1 VIRTEQA
8 EPEQN
13 RARLRDV
20 VAIVRG
26 HRRWVAGAVTLTLTA
41 SALGLVQP
49 LVVKHVI
56 DAAEREHVV
65 WTAIVLLFV
74 LFTAEALVLGVAQY
88 VLGRTS
94 EGIVLGVRLSLISQ
108 LLRLDM
114 RAYERHRIGDL
125 ISRVSTDSTALR
137 RLVAEGFSE
146 AVTAVIGMVGT
157 VALMIWL
164 DWLLLLIVVAFVLV
178 GVLTLVSVLRGIG
191 LASLR
196 SQRSIGDMTA
206 DLERALSAI
215 RTVRANRGEQHESK
229 RMAEQARSAYAASV
243 HMAKLDALVAPASQL
258 AVNGS
263 FLVIL
268 LIGGFRVA
276 DGSSSLGELL
286 AFLLYLMYLT
296 GPIGAAFQAL
306 SAIQQGTGA
315 LHRINEVLALAR
327 ESSFVETQPSED
339 KPLITQPLG
348 DSPVLEFRDVWF
360 AYQPKRPVLA
370 GVSFQVPRHS
380 HVVLVGLSGAG
391 KSTIFALTERFYDPD
406 QGQIIFEG
414 RDVRGLTREDCRAR
428 IALVEQDSPLV
439 YGTLR
444 ENVTYG
450 APNADEAE
458 IDRAL
463 TLAHLTEVVARLPDG
478 LQTDVGEHGGLLS
491 GGERQR
497 VAIARALLA
506 RPSLLLLDE
515 PTAHLD
521 AVSEAALSQ
530 AIDHLSGECALLII
544 AHRLSTVHA
553 ADKVIVLDR
562 GSIVAVGTHQE
573 LLAAN
578 DDYRR
583 IAIAGVH
590 GHGHNP
596 LDPSHVHRHHPQSA
610 SNGSP
615 SQPIRQSR

>member
-1 VIRTEQA
+1 
-8 EPEQN
+8 
-13 RARLRDV
+13 
-20 VAIVRG
+20 VAIVQG
-26 HRRWVAGAVTLTLTA
+26 HRRWVAGAVTLTLSA
-41 SALGLVQP
+41 SALGLAQP
-49 LVVKHVI
+49 LMVKHVI
-56 DAAEREHVV
+56 DAASRQQIV

-74 LFTAEALVLGVAQY
+74 LFTAEALVLGAAQY

-94 EGIVLGVRLSLISQ
+94 EAIVLGVRLRLISQ

-146 AVTAVIGMVGT
+146 AVTAVIGMLGT

-164 DWLLLLIVVAFVLV
+164 DWLLFLIVMAFVLA
-178 GVLTLVSVLRGIG
+178 GVLILVCVLRGIG

-196 SQRSIGDMTA
+196 SQRSIGEMTA

-215 RTVRANRGEQHESK
+215 RTVRANRGEQRESE
-229 RMAEQARSAYAASV
+229 RMATQSRSVYTASV

-276 DGSSSLGELL
+276 DGTSSLGELL

-296 GPIGAAFQAL
+296 VPIGAAFQAL

-315 LHRINEVLALAR
+315 LHRINEVLALPR
-327 ESSFVETQPSED
+327 EPAVVTTTSCASTPPLYETPR
-339 KPLITQPLG
+339 
-348 DSPVLEFRDVWF
+348 DSPVLEFRDVGF
-360 AYQPKRPVLA
+360 AYQPGRPVLT
-370 GVSFQVPRHS
+370 GVSFQIPYHN

-406 QGQIIFEG
+406 HGQILFEG
-414 RDVRGLTREDCRAR
+414 RDARSLTREDCRAK
-428 IALVEQDSPLV
+428 IALVEQDSPLL

-444 ENVTYG
+444 ENVTYS
-450 APNADEAE
+450 APHADDAE

-463 TLAHLTEVVARLPDG
+463 SLAHLSDVVARLPNG
-478 LQTDVGEHGGLLS
+478 LQTDVGEHGALLS

-497 VAIARALLA
+497 VAVARALLA
-506 RPSLLLLDE
+506 RPRLLLLDE

-521 AVSEAALSQ
+521 AVSEAALSH
-530 AIDHLSGECALLII
+530 AIDHLAGECALLII

-553 ADKVIVLDR
+553 ADQVIVLDD
-562 GSIVAVGTHQE
+562 GKIIAVGTHQQ
-573 LLAAN
+573 LLASN

-583 IAIAGVH
+583 IAIGSMH
-590 GHGHNP
+590 GQKALAPDGHLP
-596 LDPSHVHRHHPQSA
+596 LQAP
-610 SNGSP
+610 NGN
-615 SQPIRQSR
+615 SQVIRRAH

>member
-1 VIRTEQA
+1 V
-8 EPEQN
+8 
-13 RARLRDV
+13 L
-20 VAIVRG
+20 
-26 HRRWVAGAVTLTLTA
+26 LTVTA
-41 SALGLVQP
+41 SALGLLQP
-49 LVVKHVI
+49 LVVKQVI
-56 DAAEREHVV
+56 EAAGREHVM

-74 LFTAEALVLGVAQY
+74 LFTAEAVVLGLAQY

-94 EGIVLGVRLSLISQ
+94 EGIVLGIRLSLISQ

-114 RAYERHRIGDL
+114 RAYDRHRIGDL

-146 AVTAVIGMVGT
+146 AVTAIIGMVGT

-164 DWLLLLIVVAFVLV
+164 DWLLFLIVVAFVLV
-178 GVLTLVSVLRGIG
+178 GVVILVCVLRGIR

-196 SQRSIGDMTA
+196 SQRSIGEMTA

-215 RTVRANRGEQHESK
+215 RTVRANRGEHHESE
-229 RMAEQARSAYAASV
+229 RMGDQARSVYVASV
-243 HMAKLDALVAPASQL
+243 HMAKLDALVTPASQL

-268 LIGGFRVA
+268 LIGGLRVA

-296 GPIGAAFQAL
+296 VPIGAGFQAL

-315 LHRINEVLALAR
+315 LHRINEVLALDR
-327 ESSFVETQPSED
+327 EPAVVATEPSAGGASASE
-339 KPLITQPLG
+339 QVG
-348 DSPVLEFRDVWF
+348 DPPMLEFRDVWF
-360 AYQPKRPVLA
+360 GYEPGRPVLA
-370 GVSFQVPRHS
+370 GVSFQVPRRS

-391 KSTIFALTERFYDPD
+391 KSTIFALTERFYEPD
-406 QGQIIFEG
+406 RGQIFFEG
-414 RDVRGLTREDCRAR
+414 RDVRGLEREDSRAR
-428 IALVEQDSPLV
+428 IALVEQDSPVL

-444 ENVTYG
+444 ENVTYST
-450 APNADEAE
+450 PDADEAE

-463 TLAHLTEVVARLPDG
+463 RLAHLTDVVARLPDG

-497 VAIARALLA
+497 VAVARALLA

-521 AVSEAALSQ
+521 AVSEAALSR
-530 AIDHLSGECALLII
+530 AIDHVSGDCALLVI

-553 ADKVIVLDR
+553 ADQVIVLDR
-562 GSIVAVGTHQE
+562 GRIVAVGTHEE
-573 LLAAN
+573 LLAINA
-578 DDYRR
+578 DYRR
-583 IAIAGVH
+583 IAIGGALVHESEPAADLSLARGQRPHQVLNGNAGRLSPE
-590 GHGHNP
+590 P
-596 LDPSHVHRHHPQSA
+596 LPSRPASAVATAPQDA
-610 SNGSP
+610 AGQEHDRP
-615 SQPIRQSR
+615 AAAAPEDC